1 MKQACFDAL
10 GANGPS
16 LLIDFS
22 SESAALCLPGTHLI
36 PEMSHVNS
44 PVSVDPRFAFR
55 ATCLALAL
63 SLSACAS
70 IENFMGGDKIDY
82 RSATVK
88 TAGLEVPPDL
98 TQLARD
104 TRYQQPGAT
113 VSAATFQSGG
123 ALSNVSANVGAS
135 AVASTAVVNNPNI
148 RMERLGSERWIAVK
162 QTPEALWPQL
172 QAFWKERGFT
182 LVADDAAAGVMETD
196 WAENR
201 AKLPQ
206 DFIRSTLGRFL
217 DPLYSTG
224 ERDKFRIRVERV
236 SGGSEIYISHRGME
250 EVYNSVL
257 KDSTSWKSRPT
268 DPQLEGELLQRLMVK
283 LGAQAEA
290 AKTAVASTAAA
301 AGTALPARARLLDG
315 RSSPTLQVDD
325 GFDRAWRR
333 VGIAL
338 DRSGFTVEDRDRSQ
352 GLYFVRYIDTS
363 TASKEDPSFFSKLL
377 NFGRDKATVPPA
389 RYRVNVKG
397 EADRSVVAVQNDQG
411 APETGDAGKRI
422 VNLLLEE
429 LK

>member
-1 MKQACFDAL
+1 MRKADL
-10 GANGPS
+10 Y
-16 LLIDFS
+16 
-22 SESAALCLPGTHLI
+22 

-44 PVSVDPRFAFR
+44 PAFIGQDLFRVFASTAPRLACVS
-55 ATCLALAL
+55 LAL

-88 TAGLEVPPDL
+88 TNGLEVPPDL

-113 VSAATFQSGG
+113 VSAATFQSG
-123 ALSNVSANVGAS
+123 AATA
-135 AVASTAVVNNPNI
+135 AAAAPAAAVVSNPNI
-148 RMERLGSERWIAVK
+148 RMERLGSERWIAV
-162 QTPEALWPQL
+162 QQSPEALWPQL
-172 QAFWKERGFT
+172 QAFWKERGLA

-206 DFIRSTLGRFL
+206 DFIRNTLGRIL
-217 DPLYSTG
+217 EPLYSTG
-224 ERDKFRIRVERV
+224 ERDKFRTRVERV
-236 SGGSEIYISHRGME
+236 SGGSEIYISHRGMQ
-250 EVYNSVL
+250 EVYNSAL
-257 KDSTSWKSRPT
+257 KDSTTWQSRPT
-268 DPQLEGELLQRLMVK
+268 DSQLEGEFLQRLMVK
-283 LGAQAEA
+283 LGSQAEV
-290 AKTAVASTAAA
+290 AKVAVAGTSSAAV
-301 AGTALPARARLLDG
+301 LPAKARMLDG
-315 RSSPTLQVDD
+315 RGATLQVDD

-352 GLYFVRYIDTS
+352 GLYFVRYIDAS
-363 TASKEDPSFFSKLL
+363 TASKEEPSFFSKLL
-377 NFGRDKATVPPA
+377 NFGRDKAAVPPA
-389 RYRVNVKG
+389 RYRVNVKAEG
-397 EADRSVVAVQNDQG
+397 DRSVVAVQNDQG

-422 VNLLLEE
+422 VGLLLED

>member
-1 MKQACFDAL
+1 ML
-10 GANGPS
+10 
-16 LLIDFS
+16 FS
-22 SESAALCLPGTHLI
+22 
-36 PEMSHVNS
+36 EMSHVNS
-44 PVSVDPRFAFR
+44 PAIVDELARFSFASTALRMACVSV
-55 ATCLALAL
+55 AL

-88 TAGLEVPPDL
+88 TNGLEVPPDL

-104 TRYQQPGAT
+104 TRYQQPGTT
-113 VSAATFQSGG
+113 VSAATFQSG
-123 ALSNVSANVGAS
+123 AAAS
-135 AVASTAVVNNPNI
+135 PAVVAAAVINNPNI
-148 RMERLGSERWIAVK
+148 RMERLGSERWVAVK
-162 QTPEALWPQL
+162 QSPEALWPQL
-172 QAFWKERGFT
+172 QAFWKERGLA

-206 DFIRSTLGRFL
+206 DFIRNTLGRIL

-224 ERDKFRIRVERV
+224 ERDKFRMRVERV
-236 SGGSEIYISHRGME
+236 SGGSEIYISHRGMQ
-250 EVYNSVL
+250 EVYNSAL
-257 KDSTSWKSRPT
+257 KDSTAWQSRPT
-268 DPQLEGELLQRLMVK
+268 DTQLEGEFLQRLMVK
-283 LGAQAEA
+283 LGSQTEV
-290 AKTAVASTAAA
+290 AKTAVAGTATTA
-301 AGTALPARARLLDG
+301 ALPAKARMLDG
-315 RSSPTLQVDD
+315 RGATLQVDD

-352 GLYFVRYIDTS
+352 GLYFVRYIDSS

-389 RYRVNVKG
+389 RYRVNVKTEG
-397 EADRSVVAVQNDQG
+397 DRSVVAVQNDQG
-411 APETGDAGKRI
+411 APETGEAGKRI
-422 VNLLLEE
+422 VTLLLEE

>member
-1 MKQACFDAL
+1 VLSVFPQQH
-10 GANGPS
+10 
-16 LLIDFS
+16 FS
-22 SESAALCLPGTHLI
+22 FLSAACAKPDANLSS
-36 PEMSHVNS
+36 EMSHVNS
-44 PVSVDPRFAFR
+44 PAFVDEVSSR
-55 ATCLALAL
+55 AIVSPSGASTAVRLACVGLAL
-63 SLSACAS
+63 SLSGCAS

-88 TAGLEVPPDL
+88 STGLEVPPDL

-104 TRYQQPGAT
+104 TRYQQPGTT
-113 VSAATFQSGG
+113 VSAATFQSG
-123 ALSNVSANVGAS
+123 S
-135 AVASTAVVNNPNI
+135 STANAAATTAAPAAVINNPNI

-162 QTPEALWPQL
+162 QTPEVLWPQL
-172 QAFWKERGFT
+172 QAFWKERGLA

-206 DFIRSTLGRFL
+206 DFIRNTLGRIL

-224 ERDKFRIRVERV
+224 ERDKFRTRVERV
-236 SGGSEIYISHRGME
+236 SGGSEIYISHRGMQ
-250 EVYNSVL
+250 EVYNSAL
-257 KDSTSWKSRPT
+257 KDSTTWQSRPT
-268 DPQLEGELLQRLMVK
+268 DTQLEGEFLQRLMVK
-283 LGAQAEA
+283 LGSQTEVAKA
-290 AKTAVASTAAA
+290 AVT
-301 AGTALPARARLLDG
+301 GTATGTTLPAKARLLEG
-315 RSSPTLQVDD
+315 RAATLQVDD

-352 GLYFVRYIDTS
+352 GLYFVRYIDSS

-377 NFGRDKATVPPA
+377 NFGRDKAPVPPA
-389 RYRVNVKG
+389 RYRVNVKAEG
-397 EADRSVVAVQNDQG
+397 DRSLVAVQNDQG

-422 VNLLLEE
+422 VALLLED

>member
-1 MKQACFDAL
+1 MPDANL
-10 GANGPS
+10 
-16 LLIDFS
+16 S
-22 SESAALCLPGTHLI
+22 S
-36 PEMSHVNS
+36 EMSHVNS
-44 PVSVDPRFAFR
+44 PAVVDEVSSPVFALSATR
-55 ATCLALAL
+55 ASCIALAL

-88 TAGLEVPPDL
+88 TNGLEVPPDL

-113 VSAATFQSGG
+113 VSAATFQSG
-123 ALSNVSANVGAS
+123 AATATTVAPA
-135 AVASTAVVNNPNI
+135 AVINNPNI
-148 RMERLGSERWIAVK
+148 RMERLGNERWIAVK
-162 QTPEALWPQL
+162 QTPEVLWPQL
-172 QAFWKERGFT
+172 QAFWKERGLA

-206 DFIRSTLGRFL
+206 DFIRNTLGRIL

-224 ERDKFRIRVERV
+224 ERDKFRMRVERV
-236 SGGSEIYISHRGME
+236 SGGSEIYISHRGMQ
-250 EVYNSVL
+250 EVYNSAL
-257 KDSTSWKSRPT
+257 KDSTTWQSRPSDT
-268 DPQLEGELLQRLMVK
+268 QLEGEFLQRLMVK
-283 LGAQAEA
+283 LGSQTEV
-290 AKTAVASTAAA
+290 AKAAVAATATGA
-301 AGTALPARARLLDG
+301 TLPAKARLLDG
-315 RSSPTLQVDD
+315 RAATLQVDD

-352 GLYFVRYIDTS
+352 GLYFVRYIDSS

-377 NFGRDKATVPPA
+377 NFGRDKAAVPPA
-389 RYRVNVKG
+389 RYRVNVKAEG
-397 EADRSVVAVQNDQG
+397 ERSVVAVLNDQG

-422 VNLLLEE
+422 VTLLLED

>member
-1 MKQACFDAL
+1 MFHVNLPA
-10 GANGPS
+10 
-16 LLIDFS
+16 
-22 SESAALCLPGTHLI
+22 SAALVP
-36 PEMSHVNS
+36 SS
-44 PVSVDPRFAFR
+44 SSAFAPTALR
-55 ATCLALAL
+55 AACVGLVLTL
-63 SLSACAS
+63 SGCAS

-88 TAGLEVPPDL
+88 TNGLEVPPDL

-113 VSAATFQSGG
+113 VSAATFQSGATATAATAG
-123 ALSNVSANVGAS
+123 TTAAPVAAAGNANL
-135 AVASTAVVNNPNI
+135 
-148 RMERLGSERWIAVK
+148 RMERLGNERWIAVK
-162 QTPEALWPQL
+162 QSPEVLWPQL
-172 QAFWKERGFT
+172 QAFWKERGLA

-206 DFIRSTLGRFL
+206 DFIRSTLGRIL

-224 ERDKFRIRVERV
+224 ERDKFRTRVERV
-236 SGGSEIYISHRGME
+236 SGGSEIYISHRGLQ
-250 EVYNSVL
+250 EVYNSPL
-257 KDSTSWKSRPT
+257 KDSTTWQSRPV
-268 DPQLEGELLQRLMVK
+268 DSQLEAEFLQRLMVK
-283 LGAQAEA
+283 LGSQAEA
-290 AKTAVASTAAA
+290 AKTAVATTASGA
-301 AGTALPARARLLDG
+301 ALPAKARLLDG

-352 GLYFVRYIDTS
+352 GLYFVRYIDAS

-389 RYRVNVKG
+389 RYRVNVKA

-411 APETGDAGKRI
+411 APEAGEAGKRI

>member
-1 MKQACFDAL
+1 MRTTRLTCVKLACI
-10 GANGPS
+10 S
-16 LLIDFS
+16 
-22 SESAALCLPGTHLI
+22 
-36 PEMSHVNS
+36 
-44 PVSVDPRFAFR
+44 
-55 ATCLALAL
+55 LAL
-63 SLSACAS
+63 SLSGCAS

-82 RSATVK
+82 RSATGK
-88 TAGLEVPPDL
+88 TNGLDVPPDL

-113 VSAATFQSGG
+113 VSAATFQSG
-123 ALSNVSANVGAS
+123 AATPAT
-135 AVASTAVVNNPNI
+135 TAVPAAVINNPNI
-148 RMERLGSERWIAVK
+148 RMERLGSERWVAVK

-172 QAFWKERGFT
+172 QAFWKERGLA

-206 DFIRSTLGRFL
+206 DFIRSTLGRIL

-224 ERDKFRIRVERV
+224 ERDKFRMRVERV
-236 SGGSEIYISHRGME
+236 SAGSEIYISHRGMQ
-250 EVYNSVL
+250 EVYNSAL
-257 KDSTSWKSRPT
+257 KDSTTWQSRPT
-268 DPQLEGELLQRLMVK
+268 DTQLEGEFLQRLMVK
-283 LGAQAEA
+283 LGSQTEA
-290 AKTAVASTAAA
+290 AKAAVAGTSTAAA
-301 AGTALPARARLLDG
+301 TALPAKARMLDG
-315 RSSPTLQVDD
+315 RGATLQVDD

-352 GLYFVRYIDTS
+352 GLYFVRYIDAS

-377 NFGRDKATVPPA
+377 NFGRDKATVAPA
-389 RYRVNVKG
+389 RYRVNVK
-397 EADRSVVAVQNDQG
+397 ADAERSLVAVLNDQG

-422 VNLLLEE
+422 IALLLED

>member
-1 MKQACFDAL
+1 MRKADL
-10 GANGPS
+10 S
-16 LLIDFS
+16 
-22 SESAALCLPGTHLI
+22 

-44 PVSVDPRFAFR
+44 PAFIGQDSSRVFASTALRLACVS
-55 ATCLALAL
+55 LAL

-88 TAGLEVPPDL
+88 TNGLEVPPDL

-113 VSAATFQSGG
+113 VSAATFQSG
-123 ALSNVSANVGAS
+123 AATA
-135 AVASTAVVNNPNI
+135 ATAAAAAAAAPAAVVNNSNI

-162 QTPEALWPQL
+162 QSPEALWPQL
-172 QAFWKERGFT
+172 QAFWKERGLA

-206 DFIRSTLGRFL
+206 DFIRNTLGRIL

-224 ERDKFRIRVERV
+224 ERDKFRTRVERV
-236 SGGSEIYISHRGME
+236 NGGSEIYISHRGMQ
-250 EVYNSVL
+250 EVYNSAL
-257 KDSTSWKSRPT
+257 KDSTVWQARPT
-268 DPQLEGELLQRLMVK
+268 DSQLEGEFLQRLMVK
-283 LGAQAEA
+283 LGSQAEV
-290 AKTAVASTAAA
+290 AKAAVAGTSSAAV
-301 AGTALPARARLLDG
+301 LPAKARMLDG
-315 RSSPTLQVDD
+315 RGATLQVDD

-352 GLYFVRYIDTS
+352 GLYFVRYIDAS
-363 TASKEDPSFFSKLL
+363 TASKEEPSFFSKML
-377 NFGRDKATVPPA
+377 NFGRDKAAVPPA
-389 RYRVNVKG
+389 RYRVNVKAEG
-397 EADRSVVAVQNDQG
+397 DRSVVAVQNDQG

-422 VNLLLEE
+422 VGLLLED

>member
-1 MKQACFDAL
+1 MFHVNLPA
-10 GANGPS
+10 
-16 LLIDFS
+16 
-22 SESAALCLPGTHLI
+22 SAALVP
-36 PEMSHVNS
+36 SS
-44 PVSVDPRFAFR
+44 SSAFAPTALR
-55 ATCLALAL
+55 AACFGLVLTL
-63 SLSACAS
+63 SGCAS

-88 TAGLEVPPDL
+88 TNGLEVPPDL

-113 VSAATFQSGG
+113 VSAATFQSGATATATAG
-123 ALSNVSANVGAS
+123 TNAAPVAAASNANL
-135 AVASTAVVNNPNI
+135 
-148 RMERLGSERWIAVK
+148 RMERLGNERWIAVK
-162 QTPEALWPQL
+162 QSPEVLWPQL
-172 QAFWKERGFT
+172 QAFWKERGLA

-206 DFIRSTLGRFL
+206 DFIRSTLGRIL

-224 ERDKFRIRVERV
+224 ERDKFRTRVERV
-236 SGGSEIYISHRGME
+236 SGGSEIYISHRGLQ
-250 EVYNSVL
+250 EVYNSPL
-257 KDSTSWKSRPT
+257 KDSTTWQSRPV
-268 DPQLEGELLQRLMVK
+268 DSQLEAEFLQRLMVK
-283 LGAQAEA
+283 LGSQAEA
-290 AKTAVASTAAA
+290 AKTAVATTASGA
-301 AGTALPARARLLDG
+301 ALPAKARLLDG

-352 GLYFVRYIDTS
+352 GLYFVRYIDAS

-389 RYRVNVKG
+389 RYRVNVKA

-411 APETGDAGKRI
+411 APEAGEAGKRI

>member
-1 MKQACFDAL
+1 MRKADL
-10 GANGPS
+10 S
-16 LLIDFS
+16 
-22 SESAALCLPGTHLI
+22 

-44 PVSVDPRFAFR
+44 PAFIGQDSSRVFASTALR
-55 ATCLALAL
+55 LACVNLAL

-88 TAGLEVPPDL
+88 TNGLEVPPDL

-113 VSAATFQSGG
+113 VSAATFQSGAARTAAAAPV
-123 ALSNVSANVGAS
+123 AL
-135 AVASTAVVNNPNI
+135 VNNSNI

-162 QTPEALWPQL
+162 QSPEVLWPQL
-172 QAFWKERGFT
+172 QAFWKERGLA

-206 DFIRSTLGRFL
+206 DFIRNTLGRIL

-224 ERDKFRIRVERV
+224 ERDKFRTRVERV
-236 SGGSEIYISHRGME
+236 GGGSEIYISHRGMQ
-250 EVYNSVL
+250 EVYNSAL
-257 KDSTSWKSRPT
+257 KDSTVWQARPT
-268 DPQLEGELLQRLMVK
+268 DSQLEGEFLQRLMVK
-283 LGAQAEA
+283 LGSQAEV
-290 AKTAVASTAAA
+290 AKAAVAGTSSAAV
-301 AGTALPARARLLDG
+301 LPAKARMLDG
-315 RSSPTLQVDD
+315 RGATLQVDD

-352 GLYFVRYIDTS
+352 GVYFVRYIDAS
-363 TASKEDPSFFSKLL
+363 TASKEEPSFFSKML
-377 NFGRDKATVPPA
+377 NFGRDKAAVPPA
-389 RYRVNVKG
+389 RYRVNVKAEG
-397 EADRSVVAVQNDQG
+397 DRSVVAVQNDQG
-411 APETGDAGKRI
+411 APETGEAGKRI
-422 VNLLLEE
+422 VGLLLED

>member
-1 MKQACFDAL
+1 ML
-10 GANGPS
+10 
-16 LLIDFS
+16 S
-22 SESAALCLPGTHLI
+22 S
-36 PEMSHVNS
+36 EMSHVNS
-44 PVSVDPRFAFR
+44 PAFVDETARFPFAPTALR
-55 ATCLALAL
+55 VAVLGLAL
-63 SLSACAS
+63 SLGACAS

-88 TAGLEVPPDL
+88 TNGLEVPPDL

-104 TRYQQPGAT
+104 TRYQQPGTT
-113 VSAATFQSGG
+113 VSAATFQSGT
-123 ALSNVSANVGAS
+123 AAAP
-135 AVASTAVVNNPNI
+135 AVAAAVINNPNI

-162 QTPEALWPQL
+162 QTPEVLWPQL
-172 QAFWKERGFT
+172 QAFWKERGLT

-206 DFIRSTLGRFL
+206 DFIRNTLGRIL

-224 ERDKFRIRVERV
+224 ERDKFRMRVERV
-236 SGGSEIYISHRGME
+236 SGGSEIYISHRGMQ
-250 EVYNSVL
+250 EVYNSAL
-257 KDSTSWKSRPT
+257 KDSTAWQSRPT
-268 DPQLEGELLQRLMVK
+268 DTQLEGEFLQRLMVK
-283 LGAQAEA
+283 LGSQTEV
-290 AKTAVASTAAA
+290 AKTAVAGSTTAAA
-301 AGTALPARARLLDG
+301 LPAKARMLDG
-315 RSSPTLQVDD
+315 RGATLQVDD

-352 GLYFVRYIDTS
+352 GLYFVRYIDSS

-389 RYRVNVKG
+389 RYRVNVKTEG
-397 EADRSVVAVQNDQG
+397 DRSVVAVQNDQG
-411 APETGDAGKRI
+411 APETGEAGKRI
-422 VNLLLEE
+422 VTLLLEE

>member
-1 MKQACFDAL
+1 MQLACV
-10 GANGPS
+10 G
-16 LLIDFS
+16 
-22 SESAALCLPGTHLI
+22 
-36 PEMSHVNS
+36 
-44 PVSVDPRFAFR
+44 
-55 ATCLALAL
+55 LAL
-63 SLSACAS
+63 SLSGCAS

-88 TAGLEVPPDL
+88 STGLEVPPDL

-104 TRYQQPGAT
+104 TRYQQPGTT
-113 VSAATFQSGG
+113 VSAATFQSG
-123 ALSNVSANVGAS
+123 AATATAAAPA
-135 AVASTAVVNNPNI
+135 AVINNPNI

-162 QTPEALWPQL
+162 QSPEVLWPQL
-172 QAFWKERGFT
+172 QAFWKERGLA

-206 DFIRSTLGRFL
+206 DFIRNTLGRIL

-224 ERDKFRIRVERV
+224 ERDKFRTRVERV
-236 SGGSEIYISHRGME
+236 SGGSEIYISHRGMQ
-250 EVYNSVL
+250 EVYNSAL
-257 KDSTSWKSRPT
+257 KDSTAWQSRPT
-268 DPQLEGELLQRLMVK
+268 DTQLEGEFLQRLMVK
-283 LGAQAEA
+283 LGSQTEVAKA
-290 AKTAVASTAAA
+290 AVGATAT
-301 AGTALPARARLLDG
+301 GTALPSKARLLEG
-315 RSSPTLQVDD
+315 RAATLQVDD

-352 GLYFVRYIDTS
+352 GLYFVRYIDSS

-377 NFGRDKATVPPA
+377 NFGRDKAAVPPA
-389 RYRVNVKG
+389 RYRVNVKADG
-397 EADRSVVAVQNDQG
+397 ERSLVAVQNDQG

-422 VNLLLEE
+422 VTLLLED